1 MMATQTEENVQP
13 EGRDMKKC
21 INFFFILIFLFS
33 IGIFYH
39 FSSPAK
45 GGIPGGDEKKN
56 SPSAQKTDSL
66 TWHKYDEGLA
76 KAKKEKKHILVDFYT
91 NWCGWCKR
99 MDKNTYTDEK
109 VKKALNGSYVAIR
122 VNAESKEEVEV
133 DGKKITE
140 RELARKFSVRSFPT
154 TWFLKQS
161 GDKIAPYYGYADA
174 KAFLKVLKFIKD
186 DLYDKMSFEE
196 YLKNQDNKNDKEK
209 K

>member
-1 MMATQTEENVQP
+1 MMATRTEENVQP

-21 INFFFILIFLFS
+21 IGFFFILIFLFS
-33 IGIFYH
+33 IGISFH
-39 FSSPAK
+39 FPIKTAL
-45 GGIPGGDEKKN
+45 GGDEKKN
-56 SPSAQKTDSL
+56 SPSTQKTNSL

-99 MDKNTYTDEK
+99 MDKYTYEDEEIKK
-109 VKKALNGSYVAIR
+109 VLKENYVAIK

-140 RELARKFSVRSFPT
+140 RDLARKFSVRSYPI
-154 TWFLKQS
+154 TWFLKHS
-161 GDKIAPYYGYADA
+161 AERIAPYYGYADA
-174 KAFLKVLKFIKD
+174 KAFLKVLTFIKD